1 MSLILDALRK
11 MEQERKSRKGAATGI
26 RAEVLRYRAAV
37 QKPQVKAYLVAGV
50 AVGLVFAAVGA
61 GVLLKKGPE
70 VQSTRVSQG
79 VQGAQGSEG
88 AQQDQAPAPV
98 AAPVP
103 VAPVVS
109 VPVAPVPVA
118 PVAVSAPPETRS
130 PAAAAQTAALRP
142 EGPVAAP
149 APAAPRASKAAR
161 KAGGA
166 EAGAGR
172 VEVAARPKA
181 QPLPREAAPEPHAV
195 LPDIT
200 ISGIAYQDERSLRR
214 AVLNG
219 ALVGEGAEV
228 AGARVVE
235 IKENKVRMSRGGQ
248 LFDVIFSSG
257 LQSR

>member
-37 QKPQVKAYLVAGV
+37 QKPQAKPYLVAGV
-50 AVGLVFAAVGA
+50 AVSLVFAAVGA
-61 GVLLKKGPE
+61 GVLLKRGAE
-70 VQSTRVSQG
+70 VQATRAS
-79 VQGAQGSEG
+79 QGAQGSEG
-88 AQQDQAPAPV
+88 AQQDQAPAPA

-103 VAPVVS
+103 VAT
-109 VPVAPVPVA
+109 VPVAT
-118 PVAVSAPPETRS
+118 VAVSAPPETRS

-142 EGPVAAP
+142 EAPVAAP
-149 APAAPRASKAAR
+149 APAAPVASKAAR
-161 KAGGA
+161 KAVGKAVGA

-172 VEVAARPKA
+172 VEAAARPKA

-248 LFDVIFSSG
+248 FFDVIFSSG

>member
-37 QKPQVKAYLVAGV
+37 QQPQAKPYLLAGV
-50 AVGLVFAAVGA
+50 AVGLVFAGIGA
-61 GVLLKKGPE
+61 GVLLKRGPE
-70 VQSTRVSQG
+70 VQATRISQG
-79 VQGAQGSEG
+79 ARGSEG
-88 AQQDQAPAPV
+88 TQQNQAPAPA

-103 VAPVVS
+103 VAT
-109 VPVAPVPVA
+109 VPVA
-118 PVAVSAPPETRS
+118 PVAVSAPPEPRS
-130 PAAAAQTAALRP
+130 PAAVAQTVALKP
-142 EGPVAAP
+142 EAPVAAP
-149 APAAPRASKAAR
+149 APAAPAASKAAR
-161 KAGGA
+161 KAVGA
-166 EAGAGR
+166 EAGAAR
-172 VEVAARPKA
+172 VEAAARPKA
-181 QPLPREAAPEPHAV
+181 QPLPREAAPELPAV

-200 ISGIAYQDERSLRR
+200 ISGIAYQDERNLRR

>member
-37 QKPQVKAYLVAGV
+37 QKPQAKAYLVAGV

-103 VAPVVS
+103 A
-109 VPVAPVPVA
+109 ATVPVA

-172 VEVAARPKA
+172 VEAAARPKV
-181 QPLPREAAPEPHAV
+181 QPLLREAAPEPLAV